1 MNALPRSLKLL
12 AVGALALS
20 LSACITVFP
29 KDKQAQL
36 YRFDGVATAAETG
49 AAANAQ
55 FGVARA
61 GGGFVQA
68 ASGDRLLTMTGSR
81 AAYIADSRWVSPAQ
95 VLFNEALARAFD
107 GNTGPARLL
116 GRGEVGKADYTLRV
130 DVTRFE
136 TVYDHGKGAPNVVVD
151 LRVTLT
157 SADRSVTTSRQF
169 NAEVRAGGN
178 RVSSIVAAYDA
189 AVGKALGE
197 LVAWT
202 NNRGAA

>member
-12 AVGALALS
+12 AAGALALS
-20 LSACITVFP
+20 LGACVTVFP
-29 KDKQAQL
+29 KDKPAQL
-36 YRFDGVATAAETG
+36 YRFDGASPAAEAG
-49 AAANAQ
+49 AAASAQ

-61 GGGFVQA
+61 GGGFAQA

-107 GNTGPARLL
+107 GNTGAARLL

-136 TVYDHGKGAPNVVVD
+136 TVYDHGNGAPNIVVD
-151 LRVTLT
+151 LRATLT
-157 SADRSVTTSRQF
+157 SADRSVTNTRQV
-169 NAEVRAGGN
+169 NAEVRAGSN
-178 RVSSIVAAYDA
+178 RVSSIVEAYDQ

-202 NNRGAA
+202 NGRGA

>member
-1 MNALPRSLKLL
+1 MNALKRTLSVLGLT
-12 AVGALALS
+12 AMAIALAG
-20 LSACITVFP
+20 CITLLP
-29 KDKQAQL
+29 DEKPAQL
-36 YRFDGVATAAETG
+36 YRFDGGVQP
-49 AAANAQ
+49 AAASQGAP
-55 FGVARA
+55 FAVARL
-61 GGGFVQA
+61 GGSFVQA
-68 ASGDRLLTMTGSR
+68 AANDRMLTITGSR

-136 TVYDHGKGAPNVVVD
+136 TVYDHGTGAPNVVVD

-169 NAEVRAGGN
+169 NAEVRATSN
-178 RVSSIVAAYDA
+178 RVSSIVEAYDQ
-189 AVGKALGE
+189 AVGKALGD

-202 NNRGAA
+202 NGRGA